1 MGVWMGPALRGKR
14 VEQVYEQGEQLH
26 QKVYGADGTLEKERH
41 FEGGTIHEE
50 CFVAPPP
57 AMPAGPYGDSFA
69 GESTKALELGASRS
83 IDRAEDLTPL
93 QSTFLLQV
101 FGPQIQT
108 ESVQEILAV
117 SDDGAWVLDS
127 CTQRSSGTPL
137 ELLTTLMGDTRVGLL
152 FGQGRLLA
160 RIEDGEIVL
169 ER

>member
-1 MGVWMGPALRGKR
+1 MGPALRGKR

-41 FEGGTIHEE
+41 FEGGTIREE
-50 CFVAPPP
+50 CFVGPPP

-101 FGPQIQT
+101 FVPQIQT

-117 SDDGAWVLDS
+117 SDDWAWVLDS